1 MSATNECRNGHRLN
15 VETGDCET
23 NIYME
28 PANNY
33 NNNQHSDAHFSLSPN
48 ASSNLVS
55 YLNSSQHAPSNESS
69 DTQCHNCHQS
79 NETIANPEFLPLCD
93 LLFNILSIAAYF
105 CDVVFDCVTIYILYI
120 QQDFLWFLV
129 SFTFVIFSGVVS
141 QILSLLWY
149 FKSSGKTTKLKWTR
163 ASNICIIITHLLQC
177 GILWRYFKLFIPVD
191 LSSVKHEV
199 RDLCLLRMI
208 HAFCEAAPM
217 LLIQVYLIWCK
228 PTANEVTDLNVI
240 SAFLSLF
247 SLCWALASFSK
258 NVRRKNMHKLVL
270 TWLGVIFQFLWRLG
284 TVSSRIFAL
293 TVYATV
299 YNHWVFIVIFLHWF
313 SVNAYIWY
321 NQLVV
326 SIVWGGFVL
335 GIVFMVVYY
344 KFFHI
349 RHLKHVLLA
358 TNYDALDFPTHA
370 ISEHS
375 SRQFN
380 GVSLNFRNSNLNR
393 ETKYELTNLN
403 SAPNCMITGIPGV
416 FNCRINPALKRKK
429 KKPSTFVPP
438 PTHSSIPVSSHM
450 VSPVSTSNTSP
461 FSNVYNNRNVTK
473 SPCSNQPHSTNHLS
487 NPLSKPESCR
497 YSVNIGNSNPSVPPS
512 VIRMNTTSPL
522 PVSTPSRMASPP
534 ITSISSNLNIPNC
547 NRVTSPINVSDQDGS
562 VGSRVNIQQKLQEKK
577 QQQLLQLREIEE
589 EIKQGKLKPH
599 PLCGIV
605 PPPFVPESYPPQS
618 KEQPWFSN
626 KRGVGNRPFSRKNGV
641 LPHYYYYHPAFR
653 RLKLR
658 SQTPEVLLVPHYLDK
673 SRVYYDYP
681 SCVLPP
687 SVFSRLP
694 QIPVER
700 SSEEEGNYADP
711 IAENLIHENA
721 KNNVRQQMPKE
732 TKVSN
737 LVHRMTS
744 DIESQVSLPRSYTL
758 PREFRYYR
766 GNATVVGGRGKY
778 RKPVRS
784 EHFNGDN
791 CNNSSDGDVDSDFNN
806 DDEGETTGVPQ
817 IIRGRTNFVTSA
829 LPLRK
834 RMYMNHNRHKRHE
847 TPS

>member
-1 MSATNECRNGHRLN
+1 MQYQTAVKHLYFGYASVAMRC
-15 VETGDCET
+15 
-23 NIYME
+23 
-28 PANNY
+28 
-33 NNNQHSDAHFSLSPN
+33 SL
-48 ASSNLVS
+48 A
-55 YLNSSQHAPSNESS
+55 
-69 DTQCHNCHQS
+69 
-79 NETIANPEFLPLCD
+79 
-93 LLFNILSIAAYF
+93 
-105 CDVVFDCVTIYILYI
+105 
-120 QQDFLWFLV
+120 
-129 SFTFVIFSGVVS
+129 
-141 QILSLLWY
+141 
-149 FKSSGKTTKLKWTR
+149 
-163 ASNICIIITHLLQC
+163 
-177 GILWRYFKLFIPVD
+177 LFIPVD

-228 PTANEVTDLNVI
+228 QSASDVTDLNVI

-284 TVSSRIFAL
+284 SVSSRIVAL
-293 TVYATV
+293 TTNTVHKMVAFYATMFLENSLLLLV
-299 YNHWVFIVIFLHWF
+299 SLGVSSYVWYYQIVI
-313 SVNAYIWY
+313 
-321 NQLVV
+321 

-335 GIVFMVVYY
+335 GILFMIFYY

-349 RHLKHVLLA
+349 RHLKHALLA
-358 TNYDALDFPTHA
+358 TNYDVMDFATHPLQ
-370 ISEHS
+370 EHS
-375 SRQFN
+375 RH
-380 GVSLNFRNSNLNR
+380 LNDISNLQHSNANR
-393 ETKYELTNLN
+393 DPKFSLPNLN
-403 SAPNCMITGIPGV
+403 STPNCMISGIPGV

-438 PTHSSIPVSSHM
+438 PTHSSISVTANAVPAVAPNQQQLSSA
-450 VSPVSTSNTSP
+450 
-461 FSNVYNNRNVTK
+461 YNCRNVTK
-473 SPCSNQPHSTNHLS
+473 SPCSNLSQLHSTNHLS
-487 NPLSKPESCR
+487 NPLSKSEVNR
-497 YSVNIGNSNPSVPPS
+497 YPVNIAGNTNTSSVPSS
-512 VIRMNTTSPL
+512 VIRMNSTSPL
-522 PVSTPSRMASPP
+522 PVSPPSRMASVPL
-534 ITSISSNLNIPNC
+534 TSISSNFNIPNC
-547 NRVTSPINVSDQDGS
+547 NRIASPINVSDQDGS

-605 PPPFVPESYPPQS
+605 PPPFVPEAYPPQS
-618 KEQPWFSN
+618 KEQPWVSSN
-626 KRGVGNRPFSRKNGV
+626 KRGAGNRPFTRKNGA
-641 LPHYYYYHPAFR
+641 LPHYYYFHPAFR

-687 SVFSRLP
+687 SVFTQLPRVSR
-694 QIPVER
+694 ER
-700 SSEEEGNYADP
+700 SSEDEGNYADP
-711 IAENLIHENA
+711 ITDNITRENT
-721 KNNVRQQMPKE
+721 KNNARQQLPKE

-737 LVHRMTS
+737 LAQRMTS

-766 GNATVVGGRGKY
+766 GNGTVVAGRGKY

-791 CNNSSDGDVDSDFNN
+791 CNNSSDGDVDSDCNN
-806 DDEGETTGVPQ
+806 DDDGETTGVPQ
-817 IIRGRTNFVTSA
+817 IIRGRANFIPSA
-829 LPLRK
+829 APLR
-834 RMYMNHNRHKRHE
+834 RRAYMNYNRHKRHE